1 MNKLFFIFIS
11 ALLLFSCTDNF
22 TIKTEDTDARIVF
35 AGAITNEEGP
45 YFVRVSLSTPNTK
58 AFSSR
63 TGVTNALVI
72 IADDKGNIDTLK
84 AFSPTIEVHPKW
96 GFRYITVKK
105 YSGIIDTIR
114 NAGRDSTLFQGLYY
128 TTKINGTPGNKY
140 TLHVKYEDKIVMAT
154 DSMPNVAIID
164 SVKFLTRTL
173 SKDGDHFLA
182 PYIYFKEP
190 RNEKNYYMMDF
201 GDDGING
208 LTSGTSRVW
217 SFSILDD
224 EYLPAYVNGLN
235 IDDGISPVSD
245 EDYYYP
251 YAGSMATIR
260 LLSLSPRAYNF
271 YKSVISQ
278 FENDGGAYTP
288 SPTSPPSN
296 LSGNALGFFRASAV
310 SERKVLVTE

>member
-1 MNKLFFIFIS
+1 MNKLFFIFII
-11 ALLLFSCTDNF
+11 AIILFSCTDNF
-22 TIKTEDTDARIVF
+22 TIKTKDTDPRIVF

-45 YFVRVSLSTPNTK
+45 YFVRVSLSTPSDNKVSANTGISD
-58 AFSSR
+58 AFVLISD
-63 TGVTNALVI
+63 N
-72 IADDKGNIDTLK
+72 KGCIDTLK
-84 AFSPTIEVHPKW
+84 AFSPTIEIHPKW
-96 GFRYITVKK
+96 VYRYITVKK

-114 NAGRDSTLFQGLYY
+114 NVGKDSTVFHGIYY
-128 TTKINGTPGNKY
+128 TTKIKGTPGNKY
-140 TLHVKYEDKIVMAT
+140 TLHVKYKDKIVIAT
-154 DSMPNVAIID
+154 DSMPNVAAID
-164 SVKFLTRTL
+164 SVKFLTRIL

-201 GDDGING
+201 GDDDING
-208 LTSGTSRVW
+208 LISGASRVW

-251 YAGSMATIR
+251 SAGSMATIR
-260 LLSLSPRAYNF
+260 LLSLSHGAYNF

-288 SPTSPPSN
+288 SPTSPLSN
-296 LSGNALGFFRASAV
+296 LSGNALGFFRTSAV
-310 SERKVLVTE
+310 SERKVLVKE